1 MHSPHTSK
9 VSQRQT
15 EYLAHNS
22 PSCALVSFH
31 VGCKLDFLP
40 WSPHTL
46 FTPLPC
52 HHTYPQYPSF
62 KPPPSLSAPPI
73 QAPTSSA
80 HSSNTPQLCIHNQH
94 PTTPPPPPFIP
105 SLVSSIL
112 SPAPLVH
119 APLLHP
125 SHPHPAPTSNTPR
138 SPTRH
143 PHPSLMPPSQAH
155 HAPVQ

>member
-73 QAPTSSA
+73 QATTSSA

-94 PTTPPPPPFIP
+94 PTTPPPHP
-105 SLVSSIL
+105 
-112 SPAPLVH
+112 
-119 APLLHP
+119 LHP
-125 SHPHPAPTSNTPR
+125 SSHHLCHQSCPQHPSFTPPSSTPPIRIQHPHLTPHAAQPATFTP
-138 SPTRH
+138 H
-143 PHPSLMPPSQAH
+143 
-155 HAPVQ
+155 